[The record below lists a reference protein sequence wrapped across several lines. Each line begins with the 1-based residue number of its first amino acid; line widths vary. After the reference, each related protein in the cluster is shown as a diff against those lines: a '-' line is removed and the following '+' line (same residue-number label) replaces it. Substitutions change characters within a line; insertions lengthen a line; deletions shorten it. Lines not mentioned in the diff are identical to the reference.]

1 MLGLGNRQVTPDAIG
16 PRVADMVL
24 STRALQ
30 DEAGIPGLRR
40 VMTAAPGVYG
50 ATGIEVEEVVKG
62 LVREL
67 RPGAIIAIDALC
79 ARDPGRIANT
89 IQLSDAGIQ
98 PGSGVGNHRAALSRD
113 TLGVRV
119 AAIGVPTV
127 VYARSIVADA
137 LERAGAQSDGRLA
150 DAAGDMIVAPRSID
164 SLVERASRLIA
175 DALNRALQP
184 ELTSEE
190 LRWLTV

>member
-1 MLGLGNRQVTPDAIG
+1 M
-16 PRVADMVL
+16 
-24 STRALQ
+24 
-30 DEAGIPGLRR
+30 
-40 VMTAAPGVYG
+40 
-50 ATGIEVEEVVKG
+50 
-62 LVREL
+62 
-67 RPGAIIAIDALC
+67 
-79 ARDPGRIANT
+79 
-89 IQLSDAGIQ
+89 
-98 PGSGVGNHRAALSRD
+98 GNHRAALSCD

-184 ELTSEE
+184 ELTSED